1 MVCLSCVHFEEKV
14 VAGAKGRVGRCSL
27 GVPAKSG
34 YKAFV
39 SPEWCGEHETKEDR
53 EAKNHED
60 C

>member
-1 MVCLSCVHFEEKV
+1 M
-14 VAGAKGRVGRCSL
+14 GAHEGPKGEVSVGFYRL

-53 EAKNHED
+53 EAKIHED